1 MVKAATE
8 VPARWRKPETA
19 NPPPTLDKCASP
31 RLYEKLQG
39 ATLIRQAPCHS
50 SLSERSLTK

>member
-1 MVKAATE
+1 MVKVATE
-8 VPARWRKPETA
+8 VLVRSRKRLETA
-19 NPPPTLDKCASP
+19 NPSTLDKCASP